1 MTTTQPY
8 EILMRRNGQS
18 WALQAR
24 SLTTLDDGTAIEG
37 KAVPLA
43 GLSDPAFAEVAE
55 LVGASKDNEIATLT
69 AERDSLTQQLADMT
83 TERDTALSEKASLQA
98 QLDSANAS
106 LESANA
112 TIETLTSDKAALE
125 TANAELQTS
134 VSAITAERDSAVSE
148 LASANE
154 RIAELTAVAERPVA
168 TLSQIRV
175 WLLQTLGVNAIK
187 QVDAMIAAIPDELE
201 RAIAY
206 QQWEYANNVLR
217 DNPFVL
223 LIAQQLNLTSEQMD
237 EAYLAAT
244 RIV

>member
-1 MTTTQPY
+1 MTIRIERI
-8 EILMRRNGQS
+8 EIVLPIDGRTGTVMAQRVETANGRTSYIEPVDLMIGFDGSELPKEVQD
-18 WALQAR
+18 ALAAIDAQQQA
-24 SLTTLDDGTAIEG
+24 TITA
-37 KAVPLA
+37 
-43 GLSDPAFAEVAE
+43 
-55 LVGASKDNEIATLT
+55 LT
-69 AERDSLTQQLADMT
+69 AERDSLQSQLAT
-83 TERDTALSEKASLQA
+83 VTNERDTALSEKASLQTE
-98 QLDSANAS
+98 LD
-106 LESANA
+106 SANA
-112 TIETLTSDKAALE
+112 TIETLTTDKATLE
-125 TANAELQTS
+125 TTNAELQTS
-134 VSAITAERDSAVSE
+134 VSTITAERDSAVGE
-148 LASANE
+148 LATANE
-154 RIAELTAVAERPVA
+154 RIAELTAVAEQPVA

>member
-1 MTTTQPY
+1 MVRVIERFVVKAPHDGQPSVFGGTVL
-8 EILMRRNGQS
+8 ETLSNGQVVES
-18 WALQAR
+18 QLEIVPVEELSQWIP
-24 SLTTLDDGTAIEG
+24 SLNAQL
-37 KAVPLA
+37 
-43 GLSDPAFAEVAE
+43 
-55 LVGASKDNEIATLT
+55 LVENQSLT
-69 AERDSLTQQLADMT
+69 AERDSLTRHLATMT
-83 TERDTALSEKASLQA
+83 TERDSASS
-98 QLDSANAS
+98 QLEVANA
-106 LESANA
+106 
-112 TIETLTSDKAALE
+112 
-125 TANAELQTS
+125 
-134 VSAITAERDSAVSE
+134 
-148 LASANE
+148 
-154 RIAELTAVAERPVA
+154 RIAELTAVAEPPVA